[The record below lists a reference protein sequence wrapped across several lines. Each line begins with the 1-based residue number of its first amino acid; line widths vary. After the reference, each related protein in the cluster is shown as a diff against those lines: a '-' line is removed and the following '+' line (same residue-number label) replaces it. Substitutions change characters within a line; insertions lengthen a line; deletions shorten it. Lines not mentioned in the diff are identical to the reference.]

1 MAFPT
6 GTKLGPYEIDAVI
19 GAGGMGEV
27 YRAKDTRL
35 DRTVAIKVLPE
46 AFARDS
52 ESKGMLDPIAGGE
65 PKPILG
71 WMPEDIWV
79 NRSLDGRSVYVYQDQ
94 RTTAPVYRLDLATG
108 KRQLV
113 MTLAVSD
120 PAGVTAISAVRL
132 TPDGKPYAYSYYRE
146 LSDLFLVEGVR

>member
-1 MAFPT
+1 MALPA
-6 GTKLGPYEIDAVI
+6 GTNLGPYEIDAVI

-35 DRTVAIKVLPE
+35 DCTV
-46 AFARDS
+46 S
-52 ESKGMLDPIAGGE
+52 
-65 PKPILG
+65 
-71 WMPEDIWV
+71 
-79 NRSLDGRSVYVYQDQ
+79 
-94 RTTAPVYRLDLATG
+94 RLDLATG

-120 PAGVTAISAVRL
+120 PSGVTAISAVRM
-132 TPDGKPYAYSYYRE
+132 TPDGKSYAYSYYRE